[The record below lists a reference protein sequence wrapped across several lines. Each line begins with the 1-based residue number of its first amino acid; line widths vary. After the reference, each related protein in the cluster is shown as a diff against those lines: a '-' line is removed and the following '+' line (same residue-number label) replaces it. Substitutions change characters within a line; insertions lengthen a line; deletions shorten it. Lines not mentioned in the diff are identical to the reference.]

1 MTATAKKLAEWDE
14 NGTDP
19 LNYIAEALYRKKT
32 GEFFVFGDGGANT
45 KYARIGRLKVFEPGS
60 AILPMSLEQAKEWAL
75 DRLPKNE
82 YDDIFGDMIDDDG
95 STTFPSMWN
104 EIVCLTTD
112 GQGRINRLLT
122 DEGKSYM
129 VTNSING
136 RTPNVAY
143 RMMCGYTVEAIS
155 SPPMASAM
163 RVSLL
168 RICWLSAC

>member
-1 MTATAKKLAEWDE
+1 MKKIINNKLYDTATAKKLAEWDE

-95 STTFPSMWN
+95 STTVTSIRLPSA
-104 EIVCLTTD
+104 
-112 GQGRINRLLT
+112 LLET
-122 DEGKSYM
+122 VRRRAQEKYE
-129 VTNSING
+129 TIAEFI
-136 RTPNVAY
+136 RAAI
-143 RMMCGYTVEAIS
+143 VEA
-155 SPPMASAM
+155 
-163 RVSLL
+163 VK
-168 RICWLSAC
+168 

>member
-1 MTATAKKLAEWDE
+1 MKKIINNKLYDTATAKKLAEWDE

-60 AILPMSLEQAKEWAL
+60 AILPMSHEQAKEWAL

-95 STTFPSMWN
+95 STTVTSIRLPSALL
-104 EIVCLTTD
+104 ETVRRRAQEKDETTAEFI
-112 GQGRINRLLT
+112 RAAI
-122 DEGKSYM
+122 
-129 VTNSING
+129 
-136 RTPNVAY
+136 
-143 RMMCGYTVEAIS
+143 VEA
-155 SPPMASAM
+155 
-163 RVSLL
+163 VK
-168 RICWLSAC
+168 